1 MNQKGLKPIALIE
14 ASKGLLAIIVG
25 LGIHQLAG
33 DNLQQMAENLLSHL
47 HLNPASDIPSIF
59 LKTVA
64 DLNNINLMLV
74 SLGAL
79 VYAIIRFVEAYG
91 LWHKYR
97 WTEWFALIS
106 GGIYL
111 PFEIYEF
118 ITHTG
123 WLSFGALFI
132 NSIIVLYMYFILKA
146 HQKPQKSPNSANVA
160 KTEVKTNSKVN
171 SNSNSKE
178 KPATKAVA

>member
-14 ASKGLLAIIVG
+14 ASKGLLALIVS

-33 DNLQQMAENLLSHL
+33 DNLQQIAENLLSHL
-47 HLNPASDIPSIF
+47 HLNPSSDIPSVF
-59 LKTVA
+59 LKMVA
-64 DLNNINLMLV
+64 DINNINLMLV
-74 SLGAL
+74 SIGAL
-79 VYAIIRFVEAYG
+79 VYALIRFVEAYG

-97 WTEWFALIS
+97 WTEWFALVS

-132 NSIIVLYMYFILKA
+132 NSLIVLYMYLILKTP
-146 HQKPQKSPNSANVA
+146 HKPDTTLDTTLDT
-160 KTEVKTNSKVN
+160 TENSKTAIKA
-171 SNSNSKE
+171 NSKD
-178 KPATKAVA
+178 KSIVKAVA

>member
-14 ASKGLLAIIVG
+14 ASKGVLALIVS

-33 DNLQQMAENLLSHL
+33 DNLQQIAENLLSHL
-47 HLNPASDIPSIF
+47 HLNPASDIPSVF
-59 LKTVA
+59 LKMVA

-74 SLGAL
+74 SIGAL
-79 VYAIIRFVEAYG
+79 VYAMIRFVEAYG

-118 ITHTG
+118 VTHTG

-132 NSIIVLYMYFILKA
+132 NSLIVLYMYLILKTQ
-146 HQKPQKSPNSANVA
+146 HKPDTTIDTTK
-160 KTEVKTNSKVN
+160 NSKTAIKAT
-171 SNSNSKE
+171 SKDRSIV
-178 KPATKAVA
+178 KAVA